1 MYANEGTVAVVL
13 PEQTRDHHKS
23 QPDDSDSKLEG
34 AEEVLSEYPDGG
46 QRAWLVVLGV
56 WCALFPTFGI
66 MNITGILEEW
76 LAEDQLQGHS
86 KASISWIFRPLFDS
100 HGLKYTLIPGCIGLT
115 VSIMALS
122 VSEEYY
128 QFILSFSILGGLSSS
143 AVLTPTLG
151 TINHWFLKRR
161 GLATGVATTSGGI
174 GGIVWSAIFGALQD
188 NLGFPWIVR
197 ILGFMSIGCFAVSLL
212 LMETRLPPNKSA
224 GGTIDIRSLREVR
237 FTIASIAVSFAEVGL
252 MIMITYLPA
261 YAASHG
267 VTGALSYNLMS
278 IFSATLIF
286 GRVIPGL
293 LADRWGRYNVMT
305 VTGGVSMLLV
315 LALWMKAGEDTA
327 AIVTFAAFYGFWSSP
342 AVGLSPVCIAQIS
355 RTEDYG
361 KRYGTTTAI
370 FGLSILVAIPVA
382 GEILKAQNPA
392 SGQETNYTGLIVF
405 CGASYAFSTVL
416 LVVTKVIS
424 VGWSVTR
431 VF

>member
-86 KASISWIFRPLFDS
+86 KASISWIFSIYNFLFWL
-100 HGLKYTLIPGCIGLT
+100 GGI
-115 VSIMALS
+115 
-122 VSEEYY
+122 